1 MKLLKADLERK
12 RTDLVRTDLERG
24 EQGPS
29 KDAVDVSLTP
39 LPTTHPEKRPIAG
52 STSRQGRTGQKI
64 AALDPS
70 SPAFALDLAGIPASV
85 SGHGARRKT
94 GLGITVPLMAP
105 RPGLAGGLDAYASTP
120 LPDRARLA
128 ELSIVVSADHGA
140 YGRAEAAAIY
150 LRSLGVGRVRV
161 IAPEQGQRMNYGVS
175 TGAAL
180 SMLEA
185 GEADRVIS
193 FCGNG
198 LGALD
203 IANLFAANPGG
214 RTRPPT
220 YGDNLWSVVDGQKG
234 AEPANV
240 LCLGARL
247 LNTAGDPMRALLKAF
262 LDDPARVEALAGKGL
277 PQHGASSTLI
287 DPKPERIAHR
297 TLDDGAPFAGAT
309 ILEQIRLSDRERE
322 AIASQPVVVFSDGS
336 PGAAAAQKKLMN
348 WLPRS
353 VRFEPWDGASR
364 PAIADGARAILL
376 SEHGAPFAA
385 ARAHGFWEPSEVADA
400 PVHRAAHW
408 RSVASFVERAPPGP
422 IYLDLPLEALTDR
435 VTGGRDLDV
444 LKLLSKVFLLQRA
457 PEAKPPKALYGEAV
471 QFVQGYLGLGAM
483 PAELEGWRALL
494 KDARE
499 GAR

>member
-1 MKLLKADLERK
+1 MKLSKAELELKRGG
-12 RTDLVRTDLERG
+12 LVRTDLERA
-24 EQGPS
+24 EQRPS
-29 KDAVDVSLTP
+29 KHVVDVSITP
-39 LPTTHPEKRPIAG
+39 LPPTHKEKRPIAG
-52 STSRQGRTGQKI
+52 GTSRQGRTGQKI

-70 SPAFALDLAGIPASV
+70 SPAAALDLAGIPGSV

-105 RPGLAGGLDAYASTP
+105 RPGLVGGLDAYASTP
-120 LPDRARLA
+120 LPDRARLSK
-128 ELSIVVSADHGA
+128 LSIVVSADHGA
-140 YGRAEAAAIY
+140 YGRAEAAAVY

-175 TGAAL
+175 TAAAL

-214 RTRPPT
+214 RTQPPT

-262 LDDPARVEALAGKGL
+262 LDDPTRVEALAGEGL
-277 PQHGASSTLI
+277 PQHGASSILI
-287 DPKPERIAHR
+287 DPKPDRISNR
-297 TLDDGAPFAGAT
+297 TLGDGVPFAGPT
-309 ILEQIRLSDRERE
+309 IQEQIRLSDRERE
-322 AIASQPVVVFSDGS
+322 AIASRPVVVYSDGS
-336 PGAAAAQKKLMN
+336 ARAIAAQKKLMQ
-348 WLPRS
+348 WLPPS
-353 VRFEPWDGASR
+353 VRLEPWDGASR
-364 PAIADGARAILL
+364 PAIAGGVRAILL
-376 SEHGAPFAA
+376 SEHGAPFAP
-385 ARAHGFWEPSEVADA
+385 ARAYGFWEPSEVADA

-422 IYLDLPLEALTDR
+422 ISLDLPLDALSDR

-471 QFVQGYLGLGAM
+471 QFVQGYLGQTEM
-483 PAELEGWRALL
+483 PRELEGWRALL
-494 KDARE
+494 EDARE